1 MLAHQDRN
9 KQTSDPKTNFED
21 RDPTDTHKEETNES
35 IYEAFEEGQY
45 VPKISDMGLGKQL
58 MGQSSFG
65 LSTLGNASA
74 GLAAT
79 GAGGQSKDVAGAGPG
94 SVGWQAPEV
103 MAQRRLPEGRAL
115 SMSLTR
121 TCSDAGGANPSYDNP
136 TGELI
141 DSSPMEVDLP
151 TAAVRTS
158 RSVDIF
164 SLGCIFYCTII
175 PGSHPFGEWYE
186 REANIMK
193 NEPSTIALEK
203 ISAEASDLVC
213 SMIARDPKQRPTAA
227 QVCLHPFF
235 WDAGRRL
242 AFLCQLSDRLEATS
256 PTLTDSSDA
265 SVQQHTN
272 VDPFL
277 VERNAATVVGTSWDK
292 NLDQGLL
299 SNVSRFRTY
308 DPSSVRD
315 LLRLI
320 RNKYHHFDELP
331 EEVKMRLGPNPTD
344 LITYFER
351 VFPGLVMHCFRVCRD
366 NLAED
371 DPLVHKFHIPS
382 RLGTGTSPSS
392 SAAPNRMSADDA
404 RQSELPITI
413 DANVSLD
420 DTSSTTSPSN
430 KDAGTP
436 KNASYYKLLAS
447 TQSSLTAT
455 ENEDPKER
463 PNALSATA
471 AGIVDDKVTSFIPPE
486 KTTDETLLSS
496 AQLPPTTVKVEK
508 VGEDSN
514 EIATDTIDSPRTRPQ
529 KVAQEI
535 AELEQ
540 IPNTLSSTIGTSS
553 SISVAAESKFDPTT
567 ALQDDLARGSNEAP
581 KTGNAA
587 EGMVIW
593 EGSTAAKT
601 FNCRG
606 WYRSEDEWVR
616 RVDSTLR
623 KRDANVTR
631 CATDPK
637 FRTRLCNHW
646 DSSQGTH
653 CPMRRKKK
661 CIFAHGPVELRVK
674 ESKRNRW
681 GKLVD
686 SEGNCSNPKASGG
699 EDTYGAARSIEA
711 MREKEGKWTPNKRGA
726 ANGANNSNTGRYRGK
741 QSGDG
746 GSKKSTSS
754 AK

>member
-1 MLAHQDRN
+1 
-9 KQTSDPKTNFED
+9 
-21 RDPTDTHKEETNES
+21 
-35 IYEAFEEGQY
+35 
-45 VPKISDMGLGKQL
+45 MGLGKQL
-58 MGQSSFG
+58 VGQSSFG

-103 MAQRRLPEGRAL
+103 MAQRRLPEGRASSL
-115 SMSLTR
+115 SLTK
-121 TCSDAGGANPSYDNP
+121 TGSDAGGAYSSQDDP
-136 TGELI
+136 TGGMV
-141 DSSPMEVDLP
+141 DSSPIEVDLP

-193 NEPSTIALEK
+193 NEPNTTALEK
-203 ISAEASDLVC
+203 ISVEASDLVC

-235 WDAGRRL
+235 WDAARRL

-256 PTLTDSSDA
+256 PTLAASTDSS
-265 SVQQHTN
+265 VEQQAN

-277 VERNAATVVGTSWDK
+277 VDRNAATVVGTSWDK
-292 NLDQGLL
+292 NLDEGLL

-331 EEVKMRLGPNPTD
+331 EDVKLRLGPTPTD
-344 LITYFER
+344 LITYFEKL
-351 VFPGLVMHCFRVCRD
+351 FPGLVMHCFRVCRD
-366 NLAED
+366 NLIKD
-371 DPLVHKFHIPS
+371 DPLVLKFYIPS
-382 RLGTGTSPSS
+382 KLDTMSSHATPSSKPPGDGCQAELGNISIEANASLDDVSPATSPS
-392 SAAPNRMSADDA
+392 
-404 RQSELPITI
+404 TK
-413 DANVSLD
+413 DAN
-420 DTSSTTSPSN
+420 TSE
-430 KDAGTP
+430 
-436 KNASYYKLLAS
+436 NASYYKVLTS
-447 TQSSLTAT
+447 TQSSLTAAEDEVTKDMRTMKSTMADISFEKEKPLSQTT
-455 ENEDPKER
+455 EK
-463 PNALSATA
+463 AL
-471 AGIVDDKVTSFIPPE
+471 
-486 KTTDETLLSS
+486 LS
-496 AQLPPTTVKVEK
+496 AQLLTTTVGKEE
-508 VGEDSN
+508 VGEDSD
-514 EIATDTIDSPRTRPQ
+514 ITGTITDTTTSPFPQTRPQ
-529 KVAQEI
+529 KVAQEGED
-535 AELEQ
+535 ADQ
-540 IPNTLSSTIGTSS
+540 IHNNASSRTVGTSS
-553 SISVAAESKFDPTT
+553 SITMATKSTSTVTP
-567 ALQDDLARGSNEAP
+567 ALQNEPTSRDNEAS
-581 KTGNAA
+581 TTSNAA

-646 DSSQGTH
+646 DSSQGTN

-711 MREKEGKWTPNKRGA
+711 MREKEGKWTPNKRGTP
-726 ANGANNSNTGRYRGK
+726 NKNANNNNSTGRYRGK

-746 GSKKSTSS
+746 GSKKSG
-754 AK
+754 AAPNK

>member
-1 MLAHQDRN
+1 MS
-9 KQTSDPKTNFED
+9 TSKTNFKD
-21 RDPTDTHKEETNES
+21 GDPTDTRKEEADES
-35 IYEAFEEGQY
+35 IYEAFEEGEY

-58 MGQSSFG
+58 VGQSSFG

-79 GAGGQSKDVAGAGPG
+79 GAGGQSKDIAGAGPG

-115 SMSLTR
+115 SMSFTR
-121 TCSDAGGANPSYDNP
+121 TCSDTGGTYSSQDDP
-136 TGELI
+136 TSGMV
-141 DSSPMEVDLP
+141 DSSPIEVDLP

-193 NEPSTIALEK
+193 NEPNTIALEK
-203 ISAEASDLVC
+203 ISVEASDLVC

-227 QVCLHPFF
+227 QVCVHPFF
-235 WDAGRRL
+235 WDAARRL

-256 PTLTDSSDA
+256 PTLADSTNS
-265 SVQQHTN
+265 SVEHQTN
-272 VDPFL
+272 IDPFL
-277 VERNAATVVGTSWDK
+277 VDRNAATVVGTSWDK
-292 NLDQGLL
+292 NLDEGLL
-299 SNVSRFRTY
+299 NNVSRFRTY

-331 EEVKMRLGPNPTD
+331 EDVKLRLGPNPTD

-351 VFPGLVMHCFRVCRD
+351 LFPGLVMHCFRVCRD
-366 NLAED
+366 NLTKD
-371 DPLVHKFHIPS
+371 DPLVLKFCIPS
-382 RLGTGTSPSS
+382 KLDTMSLAAPSS
-392 SAAPNRMSADDA
+392 KPADDGRQA
-404 RQSELPITI
+404 RLANISIE
-413 DANVSLD
+413 ANVSLD
-420 DTSSTTSPSN
+420 DTSPATSPST
-430 KDAGTP
+430 KDADTSE
-436 KNASYYKLLAS
+436 NASYYKVLAS
-447 TQSSLTAT
+447 TQSSLTAA
-455 ENEDPKER
+455 ENEDSKEMQTVK
-463 PNALSATA
+463 STM
-471 AGIVDDKVTSFIPPE
+471 VDNRVEEKPISLTTE
-486 KTTDETLLSS
+486 KTLLS
-496 AQLPPTTVKVEK
+496 AQLPPTTVGKEK
-508 VGEDSN
+508 VGEDSD
-514 EIATDTIDSPRTRPQ
+514 ITITDTTTSPQTRSQ
-529 KVAQEI
+529 KVAQEGED
-535 AELEQ
+535 ADQ
-540 IPNTLSSTIGTSS
+540 IHNTSSSTIGTSS
-553 SISVAAESKFDPTT
+553 SFTSTMAAELTSAATP
-567 ALQDDLARGSNEAP
+567 ALQDEPTSRDNEVP
-581 KTGNAA
+581 TTSNAA

-711 MREKEGKWTPNKRGA
+711 MREKEGKWTPNKRGTP
-726 ANGANNSNTGRYRGK
+726 NKNANNNNTGRYRGK
-741 QSGDG
+741 HSGD
-746 GSKKSTSS
+746 GSKKSG
-754 AK
+754 AAPNK

>member
-1 MLAHQDRN
+1 
-9 KQTSDPKTNFED
+9 
-21 RDPTDTHKEETNES
+21 
-35 IYEAFEEGQY
+35 
-45 VPKISDMGLGKQL
+45 MGLGKQL
-58 MGQSSFG
+58 VGQSSFG

-79 GAGGQSKDVAGAGPG
+79 GASGQSKDVAGAGPG

-121 TCSDAGGANPSYDNP
+121 TCSDAGGAYSSQDDP
-136 TGELI
+136 TGGLV
-141 DSSPMEVDLP
+141 DSSPIEVDLP
-151 TAAVRTS
+151 TAAIRTS

-203 ISAEASDLVC
+203 ISVEASDLVC

-235 WDAGRRL
+235 WDAARRL

-256 PTLTDSSDA
+256 PTLAESTDSS
-265 SVQQHTN
+265 VQQQTN

-277 VERNAATVVGTSWDK
+277 VDRNAATVVGTSWDK
-292 NLDQGLL
+292 NLDEGLL

-331 EEVKMRLGPNPTD
+331 EDVKLRLGPNPTD
-344 LITYFER
+344 LITYFQR
-351 VFPGLVMHCFRVCRD
+351 LFPGLVMHCFRVCRD
-366 NLAED
+366 NLIKD
-371 DPLVHKFHIPS
+371 DPLVLKFCIPS
-382 RLGTGTSPSS
+382 KLDTMSSHAASS
-392 SAAPNRMSADDA
+392 SKPPGDGCQVELANISIEANDA
-404 RQSELPITI
+404 
-413 DANVSLD
+413 SLD
-420 DTSSTTSPSN
+420 DTFPATSPST
-430 KDAGTP
+430 KDADTSE
-436 KNASYYKLLAS
+436 NASYYKVLAS

-455 ENEDPKER
+455 ENEDSKETQMIKSTMADNSVEEK
-463 PNALSATA
+463 PLSLT
-471 AGIVDDKVTSFIPPE
+471 TE
-486 KTTDETLLSS
+486 KTLVS
-496 AQLPPTTVKVEK
+496 AQMLTTLVEK
-508 VGEDSN
+508 EKGGEDSD
-514 EIATDTIDSPRTRPQ
+514 ITITDTAISPRTRPQ
-529 KVAQEI
+529 KVSQEGED
-535 AELEQ
+535 ADQ
-540 IPNTLSSTIGTSS
+540 IQNTSSRTVVASS
-553 SISVAAESKFDPTT
+553 SITMAAESTSAATPALLNEPTT
-567 ALQDDLARGSNEAP
+567 RGRDNEAP
-581 KTGNAA
+581 ATSNAA

-674 ESKRNRW
+674 EGKRNRW

-711 MREKEGKWTPNKRGA
+711 MREKEGKWTPNKRGTP
-726 ANGANNSNTGRYRGK
+726 NKNANNNNSTGRYRGK

-746 GSKKSTSS
+746 GSKKSGT
-754 AK
+754 APNK

>member
-1 MLAHQDRN
+1 
-9 KQTSDPKTNFED
+9 
-21 RDPTDTHKEETNES
+21 
-35 IYEAFEEGQY
+35 
-45 VPKISDMGLGKQL
+45 MGLGKQL
-58 MGQSSFG
+58 VGQSSFG

-79 GAGGQSKDVAGAGPG
+79 GASGQSKDVAGAGPG

-121 TCSDAGGANPSYDNP
+121 TCSDGGGAYSSQDDP
-136 TGELI
+136 TGGLV
-141 DSSPMEVDLP
+141 DSSPIEVDLP

-203 ISAEASDLVC
+203 ISVEASDLVC

-235 WDAGRRL
+235 WDAARRL

-256 PTLTDSSDA
+256 PTLAESTDSS
-265 SVQQHTN
+265 VQQQTN

-277 VERNAATVVGTSWDK
+277 VDRNAATVVGTSWDK
-292 NLDQGLL
+292 NLDEGLL

-331 EEVKMRLGPNPTD
+331 EDVKLRLGPNPTD
-344 LITYFER
+344 LITYFQR
-351 VFPGLVMHCFRVCRD
+351 LFPGLVMHCFRVCRD
-366 NLAED
+366 NLIKD
-371 DPLVHKFHIPS
+371 DPLVLKFCIPS
-382 RLGTGTSPSS
+382 KLDTISSHAASS
-392 SAAPNRMSADDA
+392 SKPPGDGCQAELANISIEANDA
-404 RQSELPITI
+404 
-413 DANVSLD
+413 SLD
-420 DTSSTTSPSN
+420 DTSPAISPST
-430 KDAGTP
+430 KDADTSE
-436 KNASYYKLLAS
+436 NASYYKVLAS
-447 TQSSLTAT
+447 TQSSLTTT
-455 ENEDPKER
+455 ENEDSKETQTIKSTMADNSVEEK
-463 PNALSATA
+463 PLSLT
-471 AGIVDDKVTSFIPPE
+471 TE
-486 KTTDETLLSS
+486 KTLVS
-496 AQLPPTTVKVEK
+496 AQLLTMLVEK
-508 VGEDSN
+508 EKGGEDSD
-514 EIATDTIDSPRTRPQ
+514 ITTTDTAISPRTRPQ
-529 KVAQEI
+529 KVSQEGED
-535 AELEQ
+535 ADQ
-540 IPNTLSSTIGTSS
+540 IQNASSFVTSS
-553 SISVAAESKFDPTT
+553 SITMAAESTSAATPALLNEPTT
-567 ALQDDLARGSNEAP
+567 RSRDNEAP
-581 KTGNAA
+581 ATSNAA

-674 ESKRNRW
+674 EGKRNRW

-699 EDTYGAARSIEA
+699 EDTYGTARSIEA

-726 ANGANNSNTGRYRGK
+726 PSKNANNNNNTGRYRGK

-746 GSKKSTSS
+746 GSKKSG
-754 AK
+754 AAPNK

>member
-1 MLAHQDRN
+1 
-9 KQTSDPKTNFED
+9 
-21 RDPTDTHKEETNES
+21 
-35 IYEAFEEGQY
+35 
-45 VPKISDMGLGKQL
+45 MGLGKQL
-58 MGQSSFG
+58 VGQSSFG

-74 GLAAT
+74 GLAAA
-79 GAGGQSKDVAGAGPG
+79 GASGQSKDVAGAGPG

-121 TCSDAGGANPSYDNP
+121 TCSDAGGAYSSQDDP
-136 TGELI
+136 TGGSV
-141 DSSPMEVDLP
+141 DSSPIEVDLP

-158 RSVDIF
+158 RLVDIF

-193 NEPSTIALEK
+193 NEPITIALEK
-203 ISAEASDLVC
+203 ISVEASDLVC

-235 WDAGRRL
+235 WDAARRL

-256 PTLTDSSDA
+256 PTLAESTDSS
-265 SVQQHTN
+265 VHQQTN

-277 VERNAATVVGTSWDK
+277 VDRNAATVVGTSWDK
-292 NLDQGLL
+292 NLDEGLL

-331 EEVKMRLGPNPTD
+331 EDVKLRLCPNPTD
-344 LITYFER
+344 LITYFQR
-351 VFPGLVMHCFRVCRD
+351 LFPGLVMHCFRVCRD
-366 NLAED
+366 NLIKD
-371 DPLVHKFHIPS
+371 DPLVLKFCIPS
-382 RLGTGTSPSS
+382 KLDTMSSHAASS
-392 SAAPNRMSADDA
+392 SKPPGDGCQAELANISIEANDA
-404 RQSELPITI
+404 
-413 DANVSLD
+413 SLD
-420 DTSSTTSPSN
+420 DTSPATSPSTKN
-430 KDAGTP
+430 ADTSE
-436 KNASYYKLLAS
+436 NASYYKVLAS

-455 ENEDPKER
+455 ENEDSKEMQTIKSTMADNSVEEK
-463 PNALSATA
+463 PLSLT
-471 AGIVDDKVTSFIPPE
+471 TE
-486 KTTDETLLSS
+486 KTLVS
-496 AQLPPTTVKVEK
+496 AQLLTTLVEK
-508 VGEDSN
+508 EKAGEDSD
-514 EIATDTIDSPRTRPQ
+514 ITMIDTVISPRTRPQ
-529 KVAQEI
+529 KVSQEGEE
-535 AELEQ
+535 ADQ
-540 IPNTLSSTIGTSS
+540 IQNTSSRTVGASS
-553 SISVAAESKFDPTT
+553 SITMAAESTSAATPALLNEPTT
-567 ALQDDLARGSNEAP
+567 RSRDNEAP
-581 KTGNAA
+581 TTSNAA

-674 ESKRNRW
+674 EGKRNRW

-711 MREKEGKWTPNKRGA
+711 MREKEGKWTPNKRGTPNKNA
-726 ANGANNSNTGRYRGK
+726 KNNNNTGRYRGK

-746 GSKKSTSS
+746 GSRKSG
-754 AK
+754 AAPNK

>member
-9 KQTSDPKTNFED
+9 KQASDPKTNFED

-74 GLAAT
+74 GLAAS

-193 NEPSTIALEK
+193 NEPNTIALEK

-213 SMIARDPKQRPTAA
+213 SMIARNPKQRPTAA

-331 EEVKMRLGPNPTD
+331 DEVKMRLGPNPTD

-371 DPLVHKFHIPS
+371 DPLVHKFNIPS

-420 DTSSTTSPSN
+420 DTYSTTSPSN

-455 ENEDPKER
+455 
-463 PNALSATA
+463 
-471 AGIVDDKVTSFIPPE
+471 
-486 KTTDETLLSS
+486 LLSS
-496 AQLPPTTVKVEK
+496 IPTGIVVVVRTICCSPLVRSPLAFLLSHGLYRPRGAICILAATCLRVRTISFRVNQLTPAISFALLNTELHGTMGEYALLLPTHGTVRALRRVPMITQPRSKFW
-508 VGEDSN
+508 VGCTTSYVRISLSKCRIYSSHPFILGSVPTSAIKRLGCCTSFPN
-514 EIATDTIDSPRTRPQ
+514 HHPLGSIAGLRCLITAPSQIILESSGRIKFGFCSHRNGATSTDGAGQCIRNLIEFCNLLGHLLRSRSRRIDS
-529 KVAQEI
+529 I
-535 AELEQ
+535 SCDL
-540 IPNTLSSTIGTSS
+540 IGNFSDLFY
-553 SISVAAESKFDPTT
+553 FD
-567 ALQDDLARGSNEAP
+567 G
-581 KTGNAA
+581 
-587 EGMVIW
+587 
-593 EGSTAAKT
+593 
-601 FNCRG
+601 
-606 WYRSEDEWVR
+606 
-616 RVDSTLR
+616 
-623 KRDANVTR
+623 
-631 CATDPK
+631 
-637 FRTRLCNHW
+637 
-646 DSSQGTH
+646 
-653 CPMRRKKK
+653 
-661 CIFAHGPVELRVK
+661 
-674 ESKRNRW
+674 RW
-681 GKLVD
+681 
-686 SEGNCSNPKASGG
+686 
-699 EDTYGAARSIEA
+699 R
-711 MREKEGKWTPNKRGA
+711 
-726 ANGANNSNTGRYRGK
+726 
-741 QSGDG
+741 
-746 GSKKSTSS
+746 
-754 AK
+754 

>member
-1 MLAHQDRN
+1 
-9 KQTSDPKTNFED
+9 
-21 RDPTDTHKEETNES
+21 
-35 IYEAFEEGQY
+35 
-45 VPKISDMGLGKQL
+45 MGLGKQL
-58 MGQSSFG
+58 VGQSSFG

-74 GLAAT
+74 GLAAA
-79 GAGGQSKDVAGAGPG
+79 GASGQSKDVAGAGPG

-121 TCSDAGGANPSYDNP
+121 TCSDAGGACSSQDDP
-136 TGELI
+136 TGGLV
-141 DSSPMEVDLP
+141 DSSPIEVDLP

-203 ISAEASDLVC
+203 ISVEASDLVC

-235 WDAGRRL
+235 WDAARRL

-256 PTLTDSSDA
+256 PTLAESTDSSL
-265 SVQQHTN
+265 QRQTN

-277 VERNAATVVGTSWDK
+277 VDRNAATVVGSSWDK
-292 NLDQGLL
+292 NLDEGLL

-331 EEVKMRLGPNPTD
+331 EDVKLRLGPNPTD
-344 LITYFER
+344 LITYFQR
-351 VFPGLVMHCFRVCRD
+351 LFPGLVMHCFRVCRD
-366 NLAED
+366 NLIKD
-371 DPLVHKFHIPS
+371 DPLVLKFCIPS
-382 RLGTGTSPSS
+382 KLDTMSSHAASSSKPLGDGCQAELANISIEANDASLDNKSPATSPSTK
-392 SAAPNRMSADDA
+392 DA
-404 RQSELPITI
+404 
-413 DANVSLD
+413 
-420 DTSSTTSPSN
+420 DTSEN
-430 KDAGTP
+430 V
-436 KNASYYKLLAS
+436 SYYKVLAC

-455 ENEDPKER
+455 ENEDSKEMQMIKSTMADNSVEEK
-463 PNALSATA
+463 PLSLT
-471 AGIVDDKVTSFIPPE
+471 TE
-486 KTTDETLLSS
+486 KTLVS
-496 AQLPPTTVKVEK
+496 AQLLTTLVEK
-508 VGEDSN
+508 EKGGEDSDIT
-514 EIATDTIDSPRTRPQ
+514 IADTTISPRTTRPQ
-529 KVAQEI
+529 KVFQEGED
-535 AELEQ
+535 ADQ
-540 IPNTLSSTIGTSS
+540 IQNTSSRTVGASS
-553 SISVAAESKFDPTT
+553 SITMAAESTSAATLALLSEPTT
-567 ALQDDLARGSNEAP
+567 RSRDNEAP
-581 KTGNAA
+581 ATSNAA

-606 WYRSEDEWVR
+606 WYRSEDEWAR

-674 ESKRNRW
+674 EGKRNRW

-711 MREKEGKWTPNKRGA
+711 MREKEGKWTPNKRGTPSK
-726 ANGANNSNTGRYRGK
+726 NANNNNNTGRYRGK

-746 GSKKSTSS
+746 GSKKSG
-754 AK
+754 AAPNK

>member
-1 MLAHQDRN
+1 
-9 KQTSDPKTNFED
+9 
-21 RDPTDTHKEETNES
+21 
-35 IYEAFEEGQY
+35 
-45 VPKISDMGLGKQL
+45 MGLGKQL

-121 TCSDAGGANPSYDNP
+121 TCSDAGGAYSSQDNP
-136 TGELI
+136 TGGMV
-141 DSSPMEVDLP
+141 DSSPIELDLP

-193 NEPSTIALEK
+193 NEPNTIALEK
-203 ISAEASDLVC
+203 ISVEASDLVC

-235 WDAGRRL
+235 WDAARRL

-256 PTLTDSSDA
+256 PTLADSTDSS
-265 SVQQHTN
+265 VQQQTN

-277 VERNAATVVGTSWDK
+277 VEKNAATVVGTSWDK
-292 NLDQGLL
+292 NLDEGLL

-315 LLRLI
+315 LLRLL

-331 EEVKMRLGPNPTD
+331 EDVKLRLGPNPTD

-366 NLAED
+366 NLSKD
-371 DPLVHKFHIPS
+371 DPLVLKFCIPS
-382 RLGTGTSPSS
+382 KLDTMSPASPTRRKPVDDGHQFEVANISIEANSSFDDTSPATSPS
-392 SAAPNRMSADDA
+392 
-404 RQSELPITI
+404 T
-413 DANVSLD
+413 
-420 DTSSTTSPSN
+420 

-436 KNASYYKLLAS
+436 KNASNYRVSAS
-447 TQSSLTAT
+447 TQSSLTAA
-455 ENEDPKER
+455 ENEDSKQMQTKK
-463 PNALSATA
+463 SATTDS
-471 AGIVDDKVTSFIPPE
+471 IVKEERISLTAE
-486 KTTDETLLSS
+486 KTLLSTQ
-496 AQLPPTTVKVEK
+496 ALTTAVGKEK
-508 VGEDSN
+508 VGEDSDIT
-514 EIATDTIDSPRTRPQ
+514 IADTINFPQTKPQ
-529 KVAQEI
+529 KVVQED
-535 AELEQ
+535 ENGDQ
-540 IPNTLSSTIGTSS
+540 IHNTSSSTIDTSS
-553 SISVAAESKFDPTT
+553 SITMAAESTSARTPALYDEPTSRNKEAPTT
-567 ALQDDLARGSNEAP
+567 S
-581 KTGNAA
+581 NAA

-674 ESKRNRW
+674 ESKRKRW
-681 GKLVD
+681 GRLVD
-686 SEGNCSNPKASGG
+686 TEGNCSNPKASGG

-711 MREKEGKWTPNKRGA
+711 MREKEGKWTPNKRGTPNKNA
-726 ANGANNSNTGRYRGK
+726 SNNTGRYRGK

-746 GSKKSTSS
+746 SSSKNSGAAPITK
-754 AK
+754 

>member
-1 MLAHQDRN
+1 MYKTYQPQNILLAHQDRN
-9 KQTSDPKTNFED
+9 KQQASTSKLKDKTKLD
-21 RDPTDTHKEETNES
+21 DTDPTDIHKEEAEES
-35 IYEAFEEGQY
+35 IYEAFEEGEY

-79 GAGGQSKDVAGAGPG
+79 GGAGGQSKDVAGAGPG

-103 MAQRRLPEGRAL
+103 MAQRRLPEGRSL
-115 SMSLTR
+115 SASMTR
-121 TCSDAGGANPSYDNP
+121 TYSDTGGASSSSYDNLN
-136 TGELI
+136 GGLV
-141 DSSPMEVDLP
+141 DSSPVEVDLP

-164 SLGCIFYCTII
+164 SLGCIFYCTIL

-193 NEPSTIALEK
+193 NDPNTSPLETL
-203 ISAEASDLVC
+203 SVEASDLIC

-235 WDAGRRL
+235 WDAARRL
-242 AFLCQLSDRLEATS
+242 AFLCQLSDRLEANS
-256 PTLTDSSDA
+256 PTLVDSVESC
-265 SVQQHTN
+265 VQQQSN

-277 VERNAATVVGTSWDK
+277 VERNAAAVVGTSWDK

-299 SNVSRFRTY
+299 NNVSRFRTY

-331 EEVKMRLGPNPTD
+331 EDVKLNLGPNPTD

-351 VFPGLVMHCFRVCRD
+351 VFPGLVMHCFRICRD
-366 NLAED
+366 SMAKD
-371 DPLVHKFHIPS
+371 DPLVLKFCIPTM
-382 RLGTGTSPSS
+382 LGTSS
-392 SAAPNRMSADDA
+392 SATPNKKPAGDGRH
-404 RQSELPITI
+404 SELASIAIET
-413 DANVSLD
+413 
-420 DTSSTTSPSN
+420 
-430 KDAGTP
+430 
-436 KNASYYKLLAS
+436 NASPDSSPTSYPATKDVEAPKEGTYYKVLAS
-447 TQSSLTAT
+447 TRSSLTAA
-455 ENEDPKER
+455 EKEDSLPLDADSSGEEK
-463 PNALSATA
+463 L
-471 AGIVDDKVTSFIPPE
+471 TSFATSE
-486 KTTDETLLSS
+486 KISEATLLSTELS
-496 AQLPPTTVKVEK
+496 STTVKVETVGK
-508 VGEDSN
+508 VVN
-514 EIATDTIDSPRTRPQ
+514 PMRTTSTAMPPQ
-529 KVAQEI
+529 KVAFEVQGDQ
-535 AELEQ
+535 A
-540 IPNTLSSTIGTSS
+540 PNASSSTTGSSTAINSTS
-553 SISVAAESKFDPTT
+553 AAPPV
-567 ALQDDLARGSNEAP
+567 LQDESTTSNGAS

-587 EGMVIW
+587 DGIVIW

-606 WYRSEDEWVR
+606 WYRSEDEWAR

-623 KRDANVTR
+623 KRDANVAR

-674 ESKRNRW
+674 ENKRNRW
-681 GKLVD
+681 GQLVD
-686 SEGNCSNPKASGG
+686 AEGNCSNPKASGG

-711 MREKEGKWTPNKRGA
+711 MREREGKWTPNKWGA
-726 ANGANNSNTGRYRGK
+726 PNNSNNNNTGRYRGK
-741 QSGDG
+741 QSGGG
-746 GSKKSTSS
+746 GSKKSVAS
-754 AK
+754 